1 MLEAF
6 IGIAGTIISTFTGC
20 FLNNMSQAGKLKV
33 YVNSW
38 VDSFSV

>member
-1 MLEAF
+1 VLEAF
-6 IGIAGTIISTFTGC
+6 IGIAGTIIGTLMGWF
-20 FLNNMSQAGKLKV
+20 FNNMSQAGKLKV